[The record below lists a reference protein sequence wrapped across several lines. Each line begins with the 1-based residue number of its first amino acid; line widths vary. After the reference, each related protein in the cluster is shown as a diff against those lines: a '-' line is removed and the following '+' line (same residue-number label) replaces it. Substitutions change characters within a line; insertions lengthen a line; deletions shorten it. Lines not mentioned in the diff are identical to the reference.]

1 MAKAFFSFLDSSGP
15 WARELLLP
23 TVVDWYLEQ
32 GLVDHSKQLSDSG
45 AVLHQQEILLSMI
58 LHLDPAVEFP
68 HLYLAFNFKIQ
79 SMSHRLC
86 DTAHII
92 LEQAYYSNSS
102 LDYQVSAKSMYELC
116 KSELRLP

>member
-58 LHLDPAVEFP
+58 LHLDPAVEFH

-79 SMSHRLC
+79 SMSHSLC
-86 DTAHII
+86 DIVYVT
-92 LEQAYYSNSS
+92 
-102 LDYQVSAKSMYELC
+102 
-116 KSELRLP
+116 